1 MISLTLRYEKE
12 FAIIF
17 NEEFNKVLKGEG
29 NIENFYENIDNRMI
43 ALVKE
48 NPRKIEEE

>member
-1 MISLTLRYEKE
+1 MTLRYEKE

-17 NEEFNKVLKGEG
+17 NEEFIRVLKGEG
-29 NIENFYENIDNRMI
+29 NVENFYENIDNRMI

-48 NPRKIEEE
+48 NPRETKEE